1 LLARARRGAPIPVV
15 QYLGT
20 LGHTKIPTL
29 RWRASSQAVR
39 ASPFSGDAQGLQQ
52 LTPLDIHDLGIFL
65 AEARY
70 QNWIV
75 LLSLHRAQQWA
86 QRMHLAP
93 ANAGQVEN
101 FKPSEVQI
109 CQKLT
114 APLVPSGSDAF
125 AEPGDMP

>member
-1 LLARARRGAPIPVV
+1 
-15 QYLGT
+15 
-20 LGHTKIPTL
+20 
-29 RWRASSQAVR
+29 
-39 ASPFSGDAQGLQQ
+39 LQQ

-75 LLSLHRAQQWA
+75 RLSLHRARQWA
-86 QRMHLAP
+86 QRMHLTP
-93 ANAGQVEN
+93 ANAGRVEN
-101 FKPSEVQI
+101 FEPSEVQI

-114 APLVPSGSDAF
+114 APLVPSGPDAF